1 MSSSDG
7 NEDVVVHTGR
17 SGNKKRAQPQP
28 RQGRP
33 YGRGLPFRPE
43 SNVPS
48 TPTSDATRQATP
60 QTPRTHKANGRPNGQ
75 EQGSPKDS
83 SRDSKQA
90 RKDELK
96 QLQQEI
102 VANAHLNRF
111 KEFDHTVAS
120 PEVLATCRTGAGT
133 DPSSKIY
140 QQITRCRLAAK
151 SDLGKRNDDSSAS
164 ASLPADA
171 TEEQRLAA
179 PWSTY
184 EISARVYPVVV
195 DNKLSLSTE
204 PTAEYERFKIQ
215 VDTII
220 QDVSP
225 STQAPLKSSWKD
237 AFRVNWEDRPQ
248 ICSPLGGFR
257 DWFRRWL
264 DTTVTVCCYVDTYH
278 DKFFDGTAHPDGVR
292 SLFIPSFEDHPTRL
306 NNDEKSQLHQCET
319 AEGYCYN
326 WTAYVR
332 EEKNREN
339 ERKEMERN
347 AYLEA
352 MKSPISNPNSPKANV
367 YLRPV
372 EPTDVPQ
379 LLEIFNWYAH
389 RSPLSPYLLSLD
401 ESEVRQRIDDCRSE
415 KLPFIVAVERK
426 LGHARDGTPE
436 KILGYALATDF
447 LGVGSAA
454 TTGRFTA
461 ELQLFVKQGH
471 KRLRIG
477 SCLMDKL
484 LEVCD
489 PTHIPK
495 LGYFFDASLEERS
508 GYEPGGRRKLARLVF
523 IVSYPAGE
531 SSGYKWLMEWLRT
544 RYDFE
549 EQGVIKGGGVKFDHF
564 YLVRSIGYSR
574 DGRADF

>member
-1 MSSSDG
+1 MSYKMSSSDG

-17 SGNKKRAQPQP
+17 SWSNKRGQPQP
-28 RQGRP
+28 RRERHNRHGW
-33 YGRGLPFRPE
+33 LFRPE
-43 SNVPS
+43 SNLPS
-48 TPTSDATRQATP
+48 TPTSNATRQDTP
-60 QTPRTHKANGRPNGQ
+60 KTLRTPKANGHPNGQ
-75 EQGSPKDS
+75 EHDS
-83 SRDSKQA
+83 SNSKQA
-90 RKDELK
+90 RKDELR

-102 VANAHLNRF
+102 VASAHLNRF

-133 DPSSKIY
+133 DPNSKIY
-140 QQITRCRLAAK
+140 QQITQSRLAAK
-151 SDLGKRNDDSSAS
+151 CSLGMPNDDTSAS
-164 ASLPADA
+164 ASLPVDA

-184 EISARVYPVVV
+184 EISPRVYPVVV
-195 DNKLSLSTE
+195 DDKLSLSPE
-204 PTAEYERFKIQ
+204 PTSEYERFKTQ
-215 VDTII
+215 MDTISL
-220 QDVSP
+220 DVSA
-225 STQAPLKSSWKD
+225 STQAPLKNSWKD

-248 ICSPLGGFR
+248 VCSTLEGFR

-264 DTTVTVCCYVDTYH
+264 DTTVTVCCYADIYH

-292 SLFIPSFEDHPTRL
+292 SMFIPGFEDHITRL
-306 NNDEKSQLHQCET
+306 NNDEKSHLHQYET
-319 AEGYCYN
+319 TEGYCYN
-326 WTAYVR
+326 WAAHVR
-332 EEKNREN
+332 EEKNREY

-352 MKSPISNPNSPKANV
+352 MKTPISNPNSPKANV
-367 YLRPV
+367 YFRPV
-372 EPTDVPQ
+372 EPNDVPQ

-389 RSPLSPYLLSLD
+389 RSPLSPDLLSLE
-401 ESEVRQRIDDCRSE
+401 ESEVRQRIDDCRSK
-415 KLPFIVAVERK
+415 KLPFVVAVERK
-426 LGHARDGTPE
+426 LGHVRDVTPE

-461 ELQLFVKQGH
+461 ELQLFVRQGH
-471 KRLRIG
+471 KRLGIG
-477 SCLMDKL
+477 GCLMDKL

-489 PTHIPK
+489 PTYVPK

-508 GYEPGGRRKLARLVF
+508 GYEPGGRRKLARLIF
-523 IVSYPAGE
+523 IVSYPAGDC
-531 SSGYKWLMEWLRT
+531 SDYKWLMEWLRI

-549 EQGVIKGGGVKFDHF
+549 EQGVIKGGRVKFDHF